1 MTIYLQIQMICA
13 AMDIRT
19 TKIFNVV
26 AALTP
31 ELTLWVPGQDGDQAG
46 NDVNIS
52 AGGEVTVTVAA
63 EGYEAGSMVTFTKN
77 GTMQWIL
84 WRQMTVALL
93 KLDDYDERVRYCDG
107 VRYGW
112 VLAYGSA

>member
-1 MTIYLQIQMICA
+1 MTIYLQTQRMICA
-13 AMDIRT
+13 VWMSGRRRSLT
-19 TKIFNVV
+19 LSL
-26 AALTP
+26 ALNP

-77 GTMQWIL
+77 GT
-84 WRQMTVALL
+84 A
-93 KLDDYDERVRYCDG
+93 
-107 VRYGW
+107 
-112 VLAYGSA
+112 